1 MVGFEYKPSD
11 YIADANSEYFI
22 TLSSMSK
29 PSDWQCTLIG
39 GPNGAVYNPSEGNE
53 PNWFHR
59 KMQELILGFK
69 WKKVK

>member
-1 MVGFEYKPSD
+1 MDDRNKYVIEDSR
-11 YIADANSEYFI
+11 I
-22 TLSSMSK
+22 TSIDFPPKS
-29 PSDWQCTLIG
+29 SDWQCHLFG
-39 GPNGAVYNPSEGNE
+39 SKRGLVYTPFEGQE